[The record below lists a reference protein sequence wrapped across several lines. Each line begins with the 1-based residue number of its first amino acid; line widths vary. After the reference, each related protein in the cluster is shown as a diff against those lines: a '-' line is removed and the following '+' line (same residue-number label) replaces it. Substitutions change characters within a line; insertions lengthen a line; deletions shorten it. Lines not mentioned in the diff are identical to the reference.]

1 MASAGARAR
10 IDRREDALKTSPF
23 SVRRFGAMPA
33 CGRRAWETGVFAGVR
48 DSRLASGIG
57 VHSEQESTM
66 ARQESIGD
74 AAAAFIAATPAR
86 KHSAEVL
93 DAAKMCLVDWVGVA
107 LGAGNEPAARAVRR
121 VAEKWDTGGRA
132 HILLGPAVAPAAA
145 ALVNGTMGH
154 CMDYDD
160 THLDGAGHISSP
172 TWSAT
177 LALAEHYGKSER
189 EALAAFIAGFEISA
203 RLGAGGYG
211 RKLQHVGF
219 HPSAI
224 FGRYA
229 AAASAC
235 ALLGL
240 DAKRS
245 AHALGVAGT
254 TAGGLNASFGTMSKP
269 FHLGKAAM
277 DGILAA
283 DLAAEGFE
291 AATHLL
297 DADTGLSATLVQD
310 GSVKI
315 DPEPFSDGLALLRN
329 AYKPYACC
337 KATHA
342 CVDAGRALSGQV
354 EAEAIRRVVL
364 GASPMT
370 LRVASRPDPQTP
382 LEGKFSVAYCTALA
396 LCGYPAVE
404 GDFSE
409 ARLRDPAVRA
419 LVGKS
424 ELAVQPD
431 TELTAGFV
439 EVHLADGRKL
449 RADVPLALGNPGNP
463 MSWAGMEAKFSGLVE
478 PVLGRETRPLFEAL
492 RSFEAPGTLARVM
505 ALVSRG

>member
-1 MASAGARAR
+1 M
-10 IDRREDALKTSPF
+10 TQH
-23 SVRRFGAMPA
+23 
-33 CGRRAWETGVFAGVR
+33 T
-48 DSRLASGIG
+48 IG
-57 VHSEQESTM
+57 E
-66 ARQESIGD
+66 R
-74 AAAAFIAATPAR
+74 AAAFIAAAPQR
-86 KHSAEVL
+86 HHSEAVL
-93 DAAKMCLVDWVGVA
+93 EAAKMCLVDWMGVA
-107 LGAGNEPAARAVRR
+107 IGAVREPAAGAVRR
-121 VAEKWDTGGRA
+121 VAERWHSNGRA
-132 HILLGPAVAPAAA
+132 HILFGPGVAPALA

-160 THLDGAGHISSP
+160 THLDGAGHLSSP

-177 LALAEHYGKSER
+177 LALAEHLGRSEAQ
-189 EALAAFIAGFEISA
+189 ALTAFITGFEIAA

-219 HPSAI
+219 HPSSI

-235 ALLGL
+235 VLLGL
-240 DAKRS
+240 DAARS

-283 DLAAEGFE
+283 ELAAEGFE

-297 DADTGLSATLVQD
+297 DAETGLGSTLVQD
-310 GSVKI
+310 GSARI
-315 DPEPFSDGLALLRN
+315 DPAPFSAGEALLRN

-342 CVDAGRALSGQV
+342 CVDAGRALAAKV

-370 LRVASRPDPQTP
+370 LRVASRPDPRTP

-404 GDFSE
+404 GDFSQD
-409 ARLRDPAVRA
+409 RLRDPRVRA
-419 LVGKS
+419 LVSRS

-439 EVHLADGRKL
+439 EVHLADGAKL

-463 MSWAGMEAKFSGLVE
+463 MSWAAMEAKVAGLVE
-478 PVLGRETRPLFEAL
+478 PVLGRETRPLFESL
-492 RSFEAPGTLARVM
+492 RAFEAPGTLARIMQRVG
-505 ALVSRG
+505 RG

>member
-1 MASAGARAR
+1 MTQNTIGERAA
-10 IDRREDALKTSPF
+10 E
-23 SVRRFGAMPA
+23 
-33 CGRRAWETGVFAGVR
+33 
-48 DSRLASGIG
+48 
-57 VHSEQESTM
+57 
-66 ARQESIGD
+66 
-74 AAAAFIAATPAR
+74 FIAAAPQR
-86 KHSAEVL
+86 RHSEAVL
-93 DAAKMCLVDWVGVA
+93 DCAKMCLVDWIGVA
-107 LGAGNEPAARAVRR
+107 IGAVNEPAAQAVRR
-121 VAEKWDTGGRA
+121 VAERWQSAGRA
-132 HILLGPAVAPAAA
+132 HILLGPRVAPALA

-177 LALAEHYGKSER
+177 LALADDLCRSES
-189 EALAAFIAGFEISA
+189 EALSAFVTGFEISA

-211 RKLQHVGF
+211 RRLQHVGF

-235 ALLGL
+235 VLLGL
-240 DAKRS
+240 DAAHS

-283 DLAAEGFE
+283 ELAAEGFE

-297 DADTGLSATLVQD
+297 DAETGLARTLVQD
-310 GSVKI
+310 GSATI
-315 DPEPFSDGLALLRN
+315 DPAPFSAGEALLRN

-342 CVDAGRALSGQV
+342 CIDAGRALAGQTQV
-354 EAEAIRRVVL
+354 EAIRRVVL

-370 LRVASRPDPQTP
+370 QRVASRPDPRTP

-409 ARLRDPAVRA
+409 ARLRDPRVRA
-419 LVGKS
+419 LVSRS

-439 EVHLADGRKL
+439 EVHLADGRRL

-463 MSWAGMEAKFSGLVE
+463 MSWADMEAKFAGLVE

-492 RSFEAPGTLARVM
+492 RAFETPGTLGGIIERLGRA
-505 ALVSRG
+505 